1 MPTDNLKERSIEE
14 SIEILSNF
22 VETLLTKDRDVE
34 LARQKV
40 TQDVEKLIQN

>member
-1 MPTDNLKERSIEE
+1 MPTDSIATERSLEE

-22 VETLLTKDRDVE
+22 VETLLAKDRDVE

-40 TQDVEKLIQN
+40 T